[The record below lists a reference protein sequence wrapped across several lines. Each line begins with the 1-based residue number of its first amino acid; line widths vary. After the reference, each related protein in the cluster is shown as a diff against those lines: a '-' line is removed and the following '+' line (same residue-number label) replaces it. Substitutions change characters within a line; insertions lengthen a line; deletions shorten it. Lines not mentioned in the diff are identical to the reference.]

1 MRLILLPG
9 MFNISKLP
17 PDAKIPGWCMEG
29 DLFSITRTTRELS
42 VVCRQENVPQGI
54 QTEPGWRCFE
64 VEGPLDF
71 SLTGI
76 LSSLTAALATAGV
89 SLFAVSTFDTDYIL
103 VKDADA
109 ASHAFSAAGHDVTIP
124 YK

>member
-1 MRLILLPG
+1 MRLILLPD
-9 MFNISKLP
+9 MFNISRLP
-17 PDAKIPGWCMEG
+17 PDTKIPGWCTEG
-29 DLFSITRTTRELS
+29 DLFSITRTTAELS
-42 VVCRQENVPQGI
+42 VVCRQENVPPGI

-64 VEGPLDF
+64 VQGPLDF

-76 LSSLTAALATAGV
+76 LSSLSAALATAGV

-109 ASHAFSAAGHDVTIP
+109 ASRAFSAAGHEVIIP